1 MDLLQMRYVTTIAE
15 LNNMTRAA
23 EVLHVSQ
30 SALSL
35 SCKRLE
41 EELGVKLFVR
51 DGRHLSLTPTGELFC
66 KRAAEILRLSGE
78 MKLELEKYRGR
89 HRTLLFGSEVIDFS
103 NELITL
109 YRQFEPELD
118 IQAENTAKHGIASKL
133 RSGEYSFALTLE
145 AFTEDDMKSTLL
157 VDEPMLV
164 LMGASSHL
172 CGLTALE
179 MSHLEGAALV
189 TTSEEYRI
197 GLLMRSYFTDT
208 GTPMGK
214 VHLVGDSDSIVVK
227 VYNNFGISFVPETVV
242 NLWSRT
248 PELCIHGVRWSSIR
262 ESLCRRK
269 IYLTRL
275 RHETPD
281 AARDE
286 FLHFLVGY
294 SAAVREKHVYP
305 TRKEVL
311 PFL

>member
-41 EELGVKLFVR
+41 EELGVKLFIR

-66 KRAAEILRLSGE
+66 KRAAEILRLAGE
-78 MKLELEKYRGR
+78 MKLEMEKYRGL

-109 YRQFEPELD
+109 YRQFEPEMD

-133 RSGEYSFALTLE
+133 RSREYRFALTL
-145 AFTEDDMKSTLL
+145 ADLTEEDLESTLL

-172 CGLTALE
+172 YGLPALD
-179 MSHLEGAALV
+179 MSHLYGAPLV

-197 GLLMRSYFTDT
+197 GMLMRSYFTDT

-242 NLWSRT
+242 NLWIRT
-248 PELCIHGVRWSSIR
+248 PELCIHGVRWSPIR
-262 ESLCRRK
+262 NSQCRRK

-275 RHETPD
+275 RHGTPD

-286 FLHFLVGY
+286 FLHFLMGY